1 MPIEGSLPVEI
12 TVPSHPQYMTILRH
26 SVFSM
31 CTFAG
36 FDAAESKKVVL
47 AVDEAVTNVIKYAYE
62 MDCSQ
67 EIRVSLEAHE
77 GSLEIRIR
85 DHGKPVDTASLK
97 SRDLEDI
104 RPGGLGIHFIRSI
117 MTEVC
122 YRPIPTG
129 GTELTL
135 VKKREA
141 ALPAKES

>member
-1 MPIEGSLPVEI
+1 MPIEGSRPVEI

-36 FDAAESKKVVL
+36 FEASEAKKIVL

-62 MDCSQ
+62 MDCTQ
-67 EIRVSLEAHE
+67 EIQVSLAAHE
-77 GSLEIRIR
+77 DGLEIKIR
-85 DHGKPVDTASLK
+85 DRGKPVDGATLK
-97 SRDLEDI
+97 SRDLTEV

-117 MTEVC
+117 MTDVC
-122 YRPIPTG
+122 YKPIPTG

-135 VKKREA
+135 LKKRA
-141 ALPAKES
+141 AIPAKES